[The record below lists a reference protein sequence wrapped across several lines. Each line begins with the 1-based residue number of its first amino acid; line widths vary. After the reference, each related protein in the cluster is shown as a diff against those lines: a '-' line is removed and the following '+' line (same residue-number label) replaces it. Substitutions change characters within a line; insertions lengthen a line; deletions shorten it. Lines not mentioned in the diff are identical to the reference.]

1 MLRTMILH
9 CSLIRMK
16 RRKRSLNKGGSGIA
30 CAGCEQD
37 EWSCPTGTN
46 LQQMKARQ

>member
-1 MLRTMILH
+1 MILH

-16 RRKRSLNKGGSGIA
+16 RRKRSLIEGGSGIA
-30 CAGCEQD
+30 SAGCEQN
-37 EWSCPTGTN
+37 EWRRPTGTN